1 MHCTFY
7 AIIDIAEYSLSVRL
21 VSQAIAEIQGNV
33 IEILLF
39 FQNIF
44 LVLSLSDEGPGV
56 AREKKVLTFFFD
68 FFSLCHPP
76 ATHDCP
82 Q

>member
-44 LVLSLSDEGPGV
+44 LVLS
-56 AREKKVLTFFFD
+56 REKKVLTFFFD
-68 FFSLCHPP
+68 FLSLCHPP
-76 ATHDCP
+76 ATHECP
-82 Q
+82 QKNSA

>member
-44 LVLSLSDEGPGV
+44 LVLS
-56 AREKKVLTFFFD
+56 REKKVLTFFFD
-68 FFSLCHPP
+68 FLSLCHPP
-76 ATHDCP
+76 ATHECP
-82 Q
+82 RKNSA